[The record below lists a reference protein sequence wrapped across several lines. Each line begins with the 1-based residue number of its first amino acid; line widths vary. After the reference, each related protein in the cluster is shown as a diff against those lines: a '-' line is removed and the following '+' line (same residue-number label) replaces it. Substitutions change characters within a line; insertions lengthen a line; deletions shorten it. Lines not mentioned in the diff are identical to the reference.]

1 MHEFDNAIQGFENLN
16 MEFSKITLDKSYS
29 VKQATAIEI
38 WFRENVVMYQAT
50 KQKRK
55 ETTHKTLL
63 REKEKEI
70 LGHEK
75 SQVALAQAIK
85 GTVVEFPVEASQE
98 DEDSASKVSSL
109 SQIAV

>member
-1 MHEFDNAIQGFENLN
+1 MD
-16 MEFSKITLDKSYS
+16 FSKITLDKSYV

-38 WFRENVVMYQAT
+38 RFRENVVMYQET

-70 LGHEK
+70 LAHE
-75 SQVALAQAIK
+75 QIRVALAQAIK
-85 GTVVEFPVEASQE
+85 GTVVEFPLEVSQE
-98 DEDSASKVSSL
+98 DDDSASKVSRL
-109 SQIAV
+109 LQIAV